1 MAFLHGVE
9 VIEVSGGARPVSV
22 VTSAVI
28 ALVSIAPQG
37 DKQKLILVQN
47 EQQASQ
53 FGIAHTDNKMRVALS
68 RIFAQGSATVMAIN
82 IFDESAHVVTVSGE
96 EHNVLGAAFKLDR
109 LAVDGLVVSTVG
121 GSPVELVLNTDYSY
135 NATTQTVTIINNADY
150 PDGTTLSCEYD
161 AVTDDID
168 TDVSDAEVIGTV
180 SGSDMTGMKLLAK
193 AYSTYGFVPRIII
206 SPYFSTRAAVAAEML
221 AQANALKAHAIIDAI
236 EGATVAEVLAGRGSS
251 SGAVDNFYTSSKRA
265 VLAYLWVKA
274 TQPYTGETALEPM
287 SPFLAGAMA
296 VKDNTRGFW
305 YSVDN
310 TELVGVLDL
319 EQVLTFNPSD
329 TNTETNLI
337 NGAGV
342 TTIAAWYGSGYRVW
356 GGRSAAFPTNTE
368 IDNFVCVRRT
378 ADIIHDSLILASLQF
393 IGLPINT
400 ALRDDIRETGNTF
413 MRTLFQRGAIVDGE
427 VTYDPADN
435 PPTSIAA
442 GQLTFRLRFVPPPPL
457 ERLTFQSF
465 IDITLLD
472 AINAA

>member
-37 DKQKLILVQN
+37 DTQKLILVQN

-53 FGIAHTDNKMRVALS
+53 FGIAHPDNHMRKALS
-68 RIFAQGSATVMAIN
+68 RIFAQGSATVMCVN
-82 IFDESAHVVTVSGE
+82 VFDDASHVVEIE
-96 EHNVLGAAFKLDR
+96 EEPHEVLGGRFKLDK
-109 LAVDGLVVSTVG
+109 LFVGNLVITTTG
-121 GSPVELVLNTDYSY
+121 GSPTTLTSGTDYTY
-135 NATTQTVTIINNADY
+135 NATTQEVTILTSGTY
-150 PDGTTLSCEYD
+150 PDGTDLLCTYD
-161 AVTDDID
+161 AVTSDLTDI
-168 TDVSDAEVIGTV
+168 TDAEVIGTV
-180 SGSDMTGMKLLAK
+180 SGSTLTGLKLLGK
-193 AYSTYGFVPRIII
+193 AYATFGFVPRIII

-221 AQANALKAHAIIDAI
+221 AQAEAIKAHAIIDAI
-236 EGATVAEVLAGRGSS
+236 EGATVAGVLAGRGSTA
-251 SGAVDNFYTSSKRA
+251 GAVKNFYTSSKRA
-265 VLAYLWVKA
+265 ILAYLWVEA
-274 TQPYTGETALEPM
+274 TQPYTGETDMEPY

-310 TELVGVLDL
+310 TELRGVLGL

-342 TTIAAWYGSGYRVW
+342 TTIAAWYGSGYLVW

-400 ALRDDIRETGNTF
+400 ALRDEIRETGNTF
-413 MRTLFQRGAIVDGE
+413 MRTLLQRGAIVDGE

-465 IDITLLD
+465 IDISLLD
-472 AINAA
+472 AINVA